1 MPQET
6 SYPEEVQVAF
16 FIFGQLKDSFDGMS
30 GTYLG
35 KEWSSCEFFLNLHG
49 IEDPKVIVYF
59 MKLIERIVV
68 KNAADEAERKR
79 KQEERKSKTGGGGK
93 TYTHNVK
100 G

>member
-1 MPQET
+1 
-6 SYPEEVQVAF
+6 
-16 FIFGQLKDSFDGMS
+16 
-30 GTYLG
+30 
-35 KEWSSCEFFLNLHG
+35 
-49 IEDPKVIVYF
+49 

-79 KQEERKSKTGGGGK
+79 KQEERKSKTGGGQ

>member
-6 SYPEEVQVAF
+6 FYPEEVQVAF

-35 KEWSSCEFFLNLHG
+35 KEWSSCEFFLDLHG
-49 IEDPKVIVYF
+49 IEDRKVTVYF

-79 KQEERKSKTGGGGK
+79 KQEERKSKTGGGK
-93 TYTHNVK
+93 TYTHNVQ